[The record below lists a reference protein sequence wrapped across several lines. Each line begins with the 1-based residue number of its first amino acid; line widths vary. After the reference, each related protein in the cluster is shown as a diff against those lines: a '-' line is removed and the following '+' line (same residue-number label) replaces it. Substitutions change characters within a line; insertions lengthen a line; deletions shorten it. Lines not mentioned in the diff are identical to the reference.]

1 MYSRIAK
8 IFKYL
13 CIARVYLLDIYIH
26 NIFENNKFPF
36 WGKYFPHP
44 RGDED
49 LLGFRYPLNAPQ
61 QSFLDLLNVTPN
73 ISVSSVWLCFVTNA
87 LSEIDLMSCLYLRH
101 SCYLSTIISWVEFN
115 GKEGGVKKKNHGR
128 KSIWDIIFS
137 LNFLLSHLI
146 WRKFSLKQ
154 TFCCPILLLN
164 HQTVCDE
171 FLKSYIFI
179 YFMCYVNKY
188 FQDMLYI
195 MCVSINFSG

>member
-26 NIFENNKFPF
+26 NIFENNNFPF

-115 GKEGGVKKKNHGR
+115 GKEGGVKKKIMAEKVHEILY
-128 KSIWDIIFS
+128 SVSTFS
-137 LNFLLSHLI
+137 S
-146 WRKFSLKQ
+146 
-154 TFCCPILLLN
+154 PI
-164 HQTVCDE
+164 
-171 FLKSYIFI
+171 
-179 YFMCYVNKY
+179 
-188 FQDMLYI
+188 
-195 MCVSINFSG
+195 